1 MLGHEQLRPPMT
13 PPLDIGSELPPVPAE
28 DLQRSFEH
36 LPEAIWRKLDGR
48 RIYITGGTGFL
59 GKWLLATLL
68 DVRRRLNMRCTVTV
82 LSRRPDAFVSG
93 MPMLATAPG
102 VTLVKGDVCTV
113 EPDGYHY
120 DTIIHAATDVVAPN
134 TPRETFDTC
143 VEGTR
148 RALAIARA
156 SGARDF
162 LLVSSGAV
170 YGRQPAELD
179 RVSEDFCGAPD
190 PLAPSSAYGEGK
202 RVSEWLSCTESADA
216 GFDVKIAR
224 CFAFVGPHLPL
235 DKRFA
240 IGNFIGAAL
249 DRRDLVIQGDGSP
262 VRSYLYAADMA
273 GWLWAVLLRGAHAR
287 AYNVGASEGL
297 SIAELASAVCRALD
311 VELPV
316 HVLTPRTPDVPVQRY
331 VPDNLRALRELEL
344 PVPIPL
350 AEAIARTA
358 CWHGPLL
365 RNAEARP

>member
-1 MLGHEQLRPPMT
+1 MLDHE
-13 PPLDIGSELPPVPAE
+13 PLSPSMITQTAMGSDLPPVPVE

-36 LPEAIWRKLDGR
+36 LPEAIWRELDGR

-68 DVRRRLNMRCTVTV
+68 DVRRRLDMQCTVTV
-82 LSRRPDAFVSG
+82 LSRRPEAFMSA

-113 EPDGYHY
+113 EPDGCHY
-120 DTIIHAATDVVAPN
+120 DTVIHAATDVIAPN

-148 RALAIARA
+148 RALAIASA

-170 YGRQPAELD
+170 YGRQPADMD
-179 RVSEDFCGAPD
+179 RVPEGFSGAPD
-190 PLAPSSAYGEGK
+190 PLVPSSAYGEGK
-202 RVSEWLSCTESADA
+202 RVAEWLSCTGGADA

-235 DKRFA
+235 DKHFA
-240 IGNFIGAAL
+240 IGNFLSAAL

-297 SIAELASAVCRALD
+297 SIAELASAVCKALD
-311 VELPV
+311 LELPV
-316 HVLTPRTPDVPVQRY
+316 HVLTPRAHDVPAQRY
-331 VPDNLRALRELEL
+331 VPDNSRARLELDL

-358 CWHGPLL
+358 CWHRHLL
-365 RNAEARP
+365 TNGGGRP

>member
-1 MLGHEQLRPPMT
+1 MT
-13 PPLDIGSELPPVPAE
+13 PPPAMSSELLPVPAE

-36 LPEAIWRKLDGR
+36 LPEAIWRELDGR
-48 RIYITGGTGFL
+48 RIYLTGGTGFL

-68 DVRRRLNMRCTVTV
+68 DVRQRLDMRCTVTV
-82 LSRRPDAFVSG
+82 LSRRPEAFVSA

-102 VTLVKGDVCTV
+102 VTLVKGDVSTV
-113 EPDGYHY
+113 EHDGCHY
-120 DTIIHAATDVVAPN
+120 DTVIHAATDVVAPN
-134 TPRETFDTC
+134 TPRETFETC
-143 VEGTR
+143 IEGTR

-170 YGRQPAELD
+170 YGRQPADLD
-179 RVSEDFCGAPD
+179 RVPEGFCGAPD

-202 RVSEWLSCTESADA
+202 RVAEWLSCNESADA

-224 CFAFVGPHLPL
+224 CFAFVGPHLSL
-235 DKRFA
+235 DKQFA
-240 IGNFIGAAL
+240 IGNFLGAAL

-316 HVLTPRTPDVPVQRY
+316 HVLTPRAPDVPVQRY
-331 VPDNLRALRELEL
+331 VPDNSRARRELDL

-358 CWHGPLL
+358 FWYGSLQT
-365 RNAEARP
+365 NAGARP

>member
-1 MLGHEQLRPPMT
+1 MT
-13 PPLDIGSELPPVPAE
+13 PPLAMASELLPVPRE

-36 LPEAIWRKLDGR
+36 LPEAIWRKLDGS

-59 GKWLLATLL
+59 GKWMLATLL
-68 DVRRRLNMRCTVTV
+68 DVRQRLGMHFTVTV
-82 LSRRPDAFVSG
+82 LSRRPEAFVSA

-113 EPDGYHY
+113 VHNGCHY
-120 DTIIHAATDVVAPN
+120 DTVIHAATDVIATN
-134 TPRETFDTC
+134 KPRETFDTC

-162 LLVSSGAV
+162 LLVSSGAI

-179 RVSEDFCGAPD
+179 RVPEGFCGAPD
-190 PLAPSSAYGEGK
+190 PLSLASAYGEGK
-202 RVSEWLSCTESADA
+202 RIAEWLSCSESADA

-224 CFAFVGPHLPL
+224 CFSFVGPHLPL
-235 DKRFA
+235 DKHFA
-240 IGNFIGAAL
+240 IGNFLGAAL
-249 DRRDLVIQGDGSP
+249 NRRDLVIQGDGSP

-273 GWLWAVLLRGAHAR
+273 GWLWAVLLRGEHAR

-297 SIAELASAVCRALD
+297 SIAELALAVCRALN

-316 HVLTPRTPDVPVQRY
+316 HVLTPRSPDIPVQRY
-331 VPDNLRALRELEL
+331 VPDNSRARRELEL

-350 AEAIARTA
+350 TEAIARTA
-358 CWHGPLL
+358 RWHESLL
-365 RNAEARP
+365 TNAGARP